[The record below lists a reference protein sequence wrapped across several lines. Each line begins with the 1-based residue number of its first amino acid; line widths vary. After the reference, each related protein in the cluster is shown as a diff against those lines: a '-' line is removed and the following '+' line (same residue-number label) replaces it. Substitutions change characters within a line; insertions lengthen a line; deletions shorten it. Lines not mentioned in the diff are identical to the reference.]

1 MAASPRP
8 PSSSTSFNPKG
19 FLTHAGVG
27 KTLKKYRKNAVIFSQ
42 GEVAGTV
49 FYIQKGK
56 SRCYPSRA
64 RKPW

>member
-8 PSSSTSFNPKG
+8 PSSSTSFNPEG

-27 KTLKKYRKNAVIFSQ
+27 KTLKEIQKKRRHFSQ

-49 FYIQKGK
+49 F
-56 SRCYPSRA
+56 
-64 RKPW
+64 